1 MDRAITGLDHVIVGV
16 EDLSAARAAFG
27 RLGFNASPLGRHEGW
42 GTANHCLMLDDDY
55 IELLGVRD
63 PSLFTNGLDERLREE
78 GEGLHGTVLASRDGA
93 ATAAAWAEA
102 GIAGVEVKE
111 LARTLD
117 LAGGVERLSF
127 KNAMVP
133 PDAVA
138 GLNLFACQHLT
149 PDLLRRE
156 PAWLHHPNGA
166 KRIKAVT
173 LACAE
178 PAPVVAAFERLLGGF
193 ALNRTDRVWTARAAR
208 TAIVVAGNDDLDALH
223 PGIEAKAGGPPRAVA
238 LEVGVKDIDRTAAFL
253 DLQGVAYKAG
263 RHELRLNTHGF
274 RLEFSRV

>member
-16 EDLSAARAAFG
+16 KDLGAARAAFG

-63 PSLFTNGLDERLREE
+63 PSAFTNGLDERLREE
-78 GEGLHGTVLASRDGA
+78 GEGLHGTVLASREGA
-93 ATAAAWAEA
+93 ATAAAWIEA
-102 GIAGVEVKE
+102 GIEGVEVKD

-117 LAGGVERLSF
+117 LAGGVERLRF
-127 KNAMVP
+127 KNAMLP
-133 PDAVA
+133 PDAIA

-166 KRIKAVT
+166 KRVKAVT

-178 PAPVVAAFERLLGGF
+178 PAPVVAAFERLLGAS
-193 ALNRTDRVWTARAAR
+193 ALNRTDRVWTARAGR

-223 PGIEAKAGGPPRAVA
+223 PDIEAASNATPRAVA
-238 LEVGVKDIDRTAAFL
+238 LEVGVKDINRTTAFL
-253 DLQGVAYKAG
+253 DLQGVTYKG
-263 RHELRLNTHGF
+263 GQHGVRLDTHGF
-274 RLEFSRV
+274 RLEFSQV